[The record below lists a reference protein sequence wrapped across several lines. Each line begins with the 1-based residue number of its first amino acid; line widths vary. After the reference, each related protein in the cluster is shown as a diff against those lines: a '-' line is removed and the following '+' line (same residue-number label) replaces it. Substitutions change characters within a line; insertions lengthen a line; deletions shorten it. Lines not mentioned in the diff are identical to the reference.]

1 MVIYVTIALI
11 NRWLEFSSHAVFAAH
26 KVHPIHYFMMLYNG
40 VCVCVFKSTAKI
52 EWKKIVVRIKW
63 R

>member
-40 VCVCVFKSTAKI
+40 VCVCVCVFKSTAKI
-52 EWKKIVVRIKW
+52 
-63 R
+63 

>member
-26 KVHPIHYFMMLYNG
+26 KVHPIYYFMMLYNG
-40 VCVCVFKSTAKI
+40 VCV
-52 EWKKIVVRIKW
+52 
-63 R
+63 